1 MPLFAD
7 NSEKRIAKVERD
19 MNRRM
24 QRMEESFSIM
34 KDAII
39 RLKKENIELKNDRDF
54 LLERYKDILRKL
66 PDISEPVK
74 ENIVGPAKQIIIDN
88 AKFFERVA
96 KEGLVSNEKIVA
108 DLKKDHKAPLDELFE
123 FVVRN
128 KKVKLKDA
136 AKKFGVH
143 EGLVEQWARILQD
156 YELIDVHYPEK
167 GEPLM
172 MKK

>member
-7 NSEKRIAKVERD
+7 DAEKKIARLERE

-34 KDAII
+34 KDTII
-39 RLKKENIELKNDRDF
+39 KLKKENIELKSDRDF

-66 PDISEPVK
+66 PSISEPVK
-74 ENIVGPAKQIIIDN
+74 ESIVKPAKQIIIDN

-96 KEGLVSNEKIVA
+96 KEGIVSNEKVIA
-108 DLKKDHKAPLDELFE
+108 DLKKDYKAPLDELFDL
-123 FVVRN
+123 VMKN

-143 EGLVEQWARILQD
+143 EGLVEQWARVLQD